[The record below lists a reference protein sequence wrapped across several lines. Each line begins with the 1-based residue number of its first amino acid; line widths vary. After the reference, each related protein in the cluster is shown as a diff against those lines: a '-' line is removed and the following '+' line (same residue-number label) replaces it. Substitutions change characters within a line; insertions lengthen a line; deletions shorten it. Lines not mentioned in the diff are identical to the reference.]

1 MGAREKRFEL
11 WQAAAGLLLRAD
23 CLCCGRLVGLD
34 SDLHS
39 AGAAVHGQLCE
50 DCGAELQQQWV
61 RADPPVL
68 AVPVFAAGAYGG
80 VRRALILAMKERL
93 RPAAFVVAAR
103 VLEAGIIHLAGRAV
117 VPDPRW
123 GEVVLVPAPSRRQAA
138 RRRGGDVVSRM
149 CHLVAERNAGVRVFD
164 VAYMQESA
172 RDSVGLNRAERRANV
187 SANIRVLRP
196 VMRELLR
203 VSGESARVVI
213 VDDVCTTGAT
223 IVQFATVLRANGVT
237 VAAALVLASA

>member
-1 MGAREKRFEL
+1 MGVREKRSEL

-23 CLCCGRLVGLD
+23 CLCCGRVVGSD
-34 SDLHS
+34 SDLQS
-39 AGAAVHGQLCE
+39 AGVAVKGQLCE
-50 DCGAELQQQWV
+50 DCGVQLQRQWV
-61 RADPPVL
+61 RADPPVM
-68 AVPVFAAGAYGG
+68 AVPVFTAGAYGG
-80 VRRALILAMKERL
+80 VLRALILAMKERL
-93 RPAAFVVAAR
+93 RPVAFVVAAR
-103 VLEAGIIHLAGRAV
+103 VLEAGIFHLAGRAV

-164 VAYMQESA
+164 VAFMQDSA

-196 VMRELLR
+196 VVREMLR
-203 VSGESARVVI
+203 VSGESARIVI

-223 IVQFATVLRANGVT
+223 ISQFATVLRANGISVS
-237 VAAALVLASA
+237 AALVLASA